1 MKKVIAVV
9 VLLFAMNLLANSG
22 KELANQLGLS
32 ASSKASVQWSRV
44 FKKARKMKKFG
55 IDKLSD
61 SDKIVLKKY
70 LINHAA
76 DSDSPEVAGM

>member
-1 MKKVIAVV
+1 MKKVIAIVT
-9 VLLFAMNLLANSG
+9 LLFAISLFASNG
-22 KELANQLGLS
+22 KELANKLGLS
-32 ASSKASVQWSRV
+32 ASSKASVQWNRI

-61 SDKIVLKKY
+61 SDKMVLKKY

-76 DSDSPEVAGM
+76 DSDIPEAAGM